1 MQRIEIQTIVTLM
14 AILVFGMGGCSHT
27 TTSAKTSSASPSPPA
42 AGKVA
47 NDKYGREIAK
57 LNQIVKA
64 NKKSAATKEAHLKLA
79 RLHSDHKNRNR
90 NYQKALEHLR
100 AYIRLDDS
108 KVKGDT
114 LNWLASLQEIA
125 RLSKEVNSQNRQIG
139 QMKKKLEQSK
149 KETSALTR
157 TNRKLRREEISLRDK
172 TRKLEE
178 SNVKLQKTI
187 EMLKDLDQRLE
198 EKRRNFNSKR

>member
-1 MQRIEIQTIVTLM
+1 
-14 AILVFGMGGCSHT
+14 MGGCTHT
-27 TTSAKTSSASPSPPA
+27 SPSGTAAPAPPNRPVA
-42 AGKVA
+42 SKAA
-47 NDKYGREIAK
+47 NDKYGKEIVK
-57 LNQIVKA
+57 LNQLVK
-64 NKKSAATKEAHLKLA
+64 KKSKSAAAKEAHLKLA

-90 NYQKALEHLR
+90 NYQKALAHLQT
-100 AYIRLDDS
+100 YIRMDDG
-108 KVKGDT
+108 KVNGDT
-114 LNWLASLQEIA
+114 LNWLASLKEIN
-125 RLSKEVNSQNRQIG
+125 RLSKRVNTQNRRIG
-139 QMKKKLEQSK
+139 EMKKKLEQSK